1 MLAHIPEL
9 VNHVA
14 SFADVKDLG
23 SFSLANKQFK
33 DAVDDRVTDI
43 RCYND
48 DALTAGAAERWKNVD
63 SVTVATWSNIP
74 SICNAFPA
82 TRKVDIRAPRN
93 IYGTREDP
101 LPFWL
106 APTPYCGTSEDLV
119 PVLSRLT
126 GLEHLHVQP
135 EVCSM
140 LLLDS
145 GVTRLSALSKLT
157 HLTFELVSED
167 SSSMQ
172 SSITDLSTNLSSLS
186 IYTRRPMKFGGY
198 IRWDNVDA
206 LDMEPLGALTNLS
219 RLDLGLMNVVAAT
232 DLSPLRS
239 LTRLTRLTLLG
250 PGNRLVTLE
259 PLRDMTLLSHL
270 KMECL
275 GSTEETLE
283 PLRNLTQLTYLEL
296 VGFERVV
303 DLEPL
308 AGLGNLSCLCLE
320 NFYQVTSLE
329 PLVALAPRLRH
340 LRLKELERADL
351 DPLSTLVGLTSML
364 PCWRCGQMW

>member
-1 MLAHIPEL
+1 M
-9 VNHVA
+9 
-14 SFADVKDLG
+14 D
-23 SFSLANKQFK
+23 
-33 DAVDDRVTDI
+33 
-43 RCYND
+43 
-48 DALTAGAAERWKNVD
+48 
-63 SVTVATWSNIP
+63 
-74 SICNAFPA
+74 
-82 TRKVDIRAPRN
+82 
-93 IYGTREDP
+93 
-101 LPFWL
+101 
-106 APTPYCGTSEDLV
+106 
-119 PVLSRLT
+119 
-126 GLEHLHVQP
+126 
-135 EVCSM
+135 
-140 LLLDS
+140 LDS

-157 HLTFELVSED
+157 HLTFELVSDD

-186 IYTRRPMKFGGY
+186 IYTRRPMNFFGG
-198 IRWDNVDA
+198 RWNNWDA

-219 RLDLGLMNVVAAT
+219 RLDLGLMNLVAVT

-239 LTRLTRLTLLG
+239 LTRLTRLTLTG

-270 KMECL
+270 NMECL

-283 PLRNLTQLTYLEL
+283 PLRNPTQLTYLEL

-340 LRLKELERADL
+340 LRLKELKRADL
-351 DPLSTLVGLTSML
+351 DPLSTLVGLTNLSLDSMNMESKSKVMSALVGLTSML
-364 PCWRCGQMW
+364 PCGWRCGRD